1 MFVPI
6 IFFLAQYP
14 NRYERTGGYRDAAG
28 GHKTNLMSATDFC
41 RTVSDHLF
49 AQKQV
54 FVRAGVEGIQ
64 NTEY

>member
-14 NRYERTGGYRDAAG
+14 NRYERTGGYRDTVG

-41 RTVSDHLF
+41 RTVSD
-49 AQKQV
+49 
-54 FVRAGVEGIQ
+54 
-64 NTEY
+64 Y